1 METITRKSVM
11 PRAARLLLAI
21 VLSMSMPAASWAAEF
36 VTDVMLVGA
45 ETQSQKN
52 SLLDKYRGEGWTVV
66 DYDLNKGCGKK
77 SDYVYFLYKTKGNI
91 DGFSHGYVTGF
102 YIRTGT
108 DYPDELNVS
117 GVNYKLVPYVGSSHF
132 VDMKGDLNSNAGGA
146 YIHLYYTEAILQP
159 ETAVTSIYFDAN
171 AAGGVPADGDT
182 GPNGYDLNKGVSGS
196 AYIYMHFT
204 TGSYHKADRPTTW
217 NLSEITQ
224 DLTLGDGDG
233 VRGTLKEPF
242 RIAIAD
248 GATVTLLGITINI
261 YDSKTQLAGITC
273 EGDATIILTGANW
286 VEGIHTYYPGIYVPE
301 GKTLTIKGDGNLI
314 ARSGGTKMSG
324 GQAAGIGGGRKL
336 SSGNIVIESGAIH
349 AVGSAYS
356 PAIGGGYGAGGGD
369 ITIGAGISLI
379 QAEGLNGLYPIGAGL
394 NGTCG
399 AINISDN
406 LNNEVGQDINTILLY
421 PFVVPE
427 EPEWDGNL
435 DKVKV
440 NYPTCYATAKNGMT
454 ITGTLSAARRV
465 FIAPGATV
473 KLKDATINDF
483 YYFISPGITC
493 EGDATIILEG
503 NNLVR
508 GVDGNSPGIQVGPEG
523 TTLTIKGNGS
533 LLTQSGTQSM
543 SDSYY
548 ASGIGASYF
557 NKGSVGNLVIEGGN
571 ITAIGGENGAGI
583 GAGYSVCGDITIK
596 GGVVQ
601 ATGGSSAPG
610 IGAGRHSCGNINI
623 LGGTVYATGGK
634 DGISSSSTGKASDIT
649 IADEIDMVVSTRG
662 SSYYQFFNVGSSGT
676 LSIGVR
682 ITHQVEDNTYTLIG
696 LGIDDGID
704 PLFSETEKGAIYNLA
719 GQRLSKMQKGINI
732 VGGKKIL
739 K

>member
-1 METITRKSVM
+1 MKTITHKPIM
-11 PRAARLLLAI
+11 LLA
-21 VLSMSMPAASWAAEF
+21 VFFAMSMPLVSLAQEF

-45 ETQSQKN
+45 ETQSQRN

-66 DYDLNKGCGKK
+66 DYDLNKGCGQK
-77 SDYVYFLYKTKGNI
+77 SDYIYLLYKTKGNI

-108 DYPDELNVS
+108 DYPNELDVS
-117 GVNYKLVPYVGSSHF
+117 GVNYKLVPYAGSSHF

-146 YIHLYYTEAILQP
+146 YIHLYYTEAILEP

-171 AAGGVPADGDT
+171 TAGGVPADGDT
-182 GPNGYDLNKGVSGS
+182 GPNGYDLNRGVSGS

-224 DLTLGDGDG
+224 DLTLGDGDS
-233 VRGTLKEPF
+233 VTGTLKEPF

-248 GATVTLLGITINI
+248 GATVTLLDITIYLYNSNI
-261 YDSKTQLAGITC
+261 QLAGITC
-273 EGDATIILTGANW
+273 EGDATIILSGANW
-286 VEGIHTYYPGIYVPE
+286 VEGIHTYYPGIYVPA
-301 GKTLTIKGDGNLI
+301 GKTLTIKGDGKLH
-314 ARSGGTKMSG
+314 ALSGGTKMHS

-336 SSGNIVIESGAIH
+336 SSGNIVIESGTVH
-349 AVGSAYS
+349 AVGNGYS
-356 PAIGGGYGAGGGD
+356 PAIGGGYGAAGGD
-369 ITIGAGISLI
+369 ITIGAGISLVEADG
-379 QAEGLNGLYPIGAGL
+379 QNGLYPIGAGIGG
-394 NGTCG
+394 GTCG
-399 AINISDN
+399 TINISDN
-406 LNNEVGQDINTILLY
+406 LNNEVGQDVNAILLY
-421 PFVVPE
+421 PFEVPE

-435 DKVKV
+435 DKVKTD
-440 NYPTCYATAKNGMT
+440 YPTYYATAKNGMT

-473 KLKDATINDF
+473 KLKDAKIDYF

-508 GVDGNSPGIQVGPEG
+508 GLDGNSPGIQVGPEG

-557 NKGSVGNLVIEGGN
+557 NKGSVGNIVIEGGN

-583 GAGYSVCGDITIK
+583 GVGYSVCGDITIK

-610 IGAGRHSCGNINI
+610 IGAGRYSCGNINI

-634 DGISSSSTGKASDIT
+634 DGICSSSTGKASDIT

-676 LSIGVR
+676 LSIGVG

-696 LGIDDGID
+696 LGLDDGID
-704 PLFSETEKGAIYNLA
+704 SPLCETEEGAIYNLS

-732 VGGKKIL
+732 IDGKKIMV